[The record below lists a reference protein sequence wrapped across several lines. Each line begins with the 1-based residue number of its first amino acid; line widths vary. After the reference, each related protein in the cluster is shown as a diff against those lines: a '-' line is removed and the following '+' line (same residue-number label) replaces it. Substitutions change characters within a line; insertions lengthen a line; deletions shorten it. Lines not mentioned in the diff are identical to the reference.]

1 MVAKINIGSNLYGA
15 LAYNQEKVD
24 EGLGKILGAN
34 LVFEPADGKFNVA
47 ECMNDFMRFVPAHF
61 RTEKPVFHVSLNPH
75 PDDRLTDDCLADIG
89 REYME
94 KLGYGNQ
101 PYLIF
106 KHEDIGREH
115 LHIVSLRVDG
125 NGKKIDGYREHE
137 RSKAITEQLE
147 RKYNLH
153 PAEGQKRTEGWE
165 LSPVEI
171 SKGDLKKQ
179 IASVIKPL
187 TSMYHFQSMG
197 EYKAILSIYNIGIEE
212 LKGEVKG
219 KPYRGL
225 LYSALDGEGNKAGN
239 LLKSSIFGKSVGY
252 DGLEKRM
259 AVSAERIKAKNLKAH
274 TLKAV
279 SEAKQNCQSESE
291 FRAKLRQQG
300 IDVLFRRNGEGRIY
314 GATFIDHTTRTVL
327 NGSRLGKEHSANVF
341 NDLYGGKQEQAQEP
355 VPSAGLSD
363 VYNNQKQEDYSS
375 DNSITGGL
383 FSVLM
388 PEPEN
393 HQKEEQPLPRRRKR
407 KKRRYGRHVPMR
419 CPERHSSPP
428 SRRPPPFFPATRGT
442 RCGWRHE
449 PYPMTH

>member
-15 LAYNQEKVD
+15 LSYNQEKVD
-24 EGLGKILGAN
+24 EGLGKILGSN
-34 LVFEPADGKFNVA
+34 LVFEPADGQFNVT
-47 ECMNDFMRFVPAHF
+47 ECMDNFMQFVPAHF

-75 PDDRLTDDCLADIG
+75 PDDRLSDDQLVDIG

-115 LHIVSLRVDG
+115 LHIVSLRVDSE
-125 NGKKIDGYREHE
+125 GKKIDSFKEHE
-137 RSKAITEQLE
+137 RSKAITEDLE

-153 PAEGQKRTEGWE
+153 PAEGQKRSEGWE
-165 LSPVEI
+165 LSLVDA

-187 TSMYHFQSMG
+187 ASMYHFQSMG
-197 EYKAILSIYNIGIEE
+197 EYKAVLSLYNINVEE
-212 LKGEVKG
+212 LKGEAKG

-225 LYSALDGEGNKAGN
+225 LYSAMNSEGNKVGN
-239 LLKSSIFGKSVGY
+239 PLKSSIFGKSVGY

-259 AVSAERIKAKNLKAH
+259 EKSAERIKSKKLKVH

-279 SEAKQNCQSESE
+279 SEAKQGSQSESE

-300 IDVLFRRNGEGRIY
+300 IDVLFRRNDDGRIY

-327 NGSRLGKEHSANVF
+327 NGSRLGKDYSANVF
-341 NDLYGGKQEQAQEP
+341 NDLYGGNHGQAQEP
-355 VPSAGLSD
+355 IQDTRLSD
-363 VYNNQKQEDYSS
+363 IYKNTEKPTTQYDTS
-375 DNSITGGL
+375 DSVTGGL
-383 FSVLM
+383 FSILA

-393 HQKEEQPLPRRRKR
+393 HPKEEMPLPRQKKK
-407 KKRRYGRHVPMR
+407 KKRRYGRQM
-419 CPERHSSPP
+419 
-428 SRRPPPFFPATRGT
+428 
-442 RCGWRHE
+442 
-449 PYPMTH
+449 

>member
-15 LAYNQEKVD
+15 LAYNQEKVN

-34 LVFEPADGKFNVA
+34 LVFEPTDGKFNIS
-47 ECMNDFMRFVPAHF
+47 ECMDDFMQFVPAHF
-61 RTEKPVFHVSLNPH
+61 RTEKPVFHVSINPH
-75 PDDRLTDDCLADIG
+75 PDDRLIDEQLTDIG

-94 KLGYGNQ
+94 RLGYGNQ

-115 LHIVSLRVDG
+115 IHIVSLRVDS
-125 NGKKIDGYREHE
+125 NGKKIDGYKEHE
-137 RSKAITEQLE
+137 RSKEITEHLE
-147 RKYNLH
+147 RKYNLN
-153 PAEGQKRTEGWE
+153 PAEGQKRSEQWE
-165 LSPVEI
+165 LTPVDA

-179 IASVIKPL
+179 IAAVIKPL
-187 TSMYHFQSMG
+187 ASMYHFQSMG
-197 EYKAILSIYNIGIEE
+197 EYKAVLSLYNINVEE

-225 LYSALDGEGNKAGN
+225 LYSATDSEGNKVGN
-239 LLKSSIFGKSVGY
+239 PLKSSIFGKSVGY

-259 AVSAERIKAKNLKAH
+259 AKSAERIKTKNLKLH

-279 SEAKQNCQSESE
+279 SEATQSCPSESE

-300 IDVLFRRNGEGRIY
+300 IDVLFRRNDEGRIY

-327 NGSRLGKEHSANVF
+327 NGSRLGKDYSANVF

-355 VPSAGLSD
+355 MQDTRLSD
-363 VYNNQKQEDYSS
+363 VYKNTQQ
-375 DNSITGGL
+375 DNSHNPDSGLGGI
-383 FSVLM
+383 FSILS

-393 HQKEEQPLPRRRKR
+393 HPKDEQLLPRLKKK
-407 KKRRYGRHVPMR
+407 KKRRYGRQM
-419 CPERHSSPP
+419 
-428 SRRPPPFFPATRGT
+428 
-442 RCGWRHE
+442 
-449 PYPMTH
+449 

>member
-34 LVFEPADGKFNVA
+34 LVFEPTDGKFNVS
-47 ECMNDFMRFVPAHF
+47 ECMDDFMQFVPAHF

-75 PDDRLTDDCLADIG
+75 PDDRLTDEQLTDIG

-94 KLGYGNQ
+94 RLGYGNQ

-115 LHIVSLRVDG
+115 IHIVSLRVDS
-125 NGKKIDGYREHE
+125 NGKKIDSYKEHE
-137 RSKAITEQLE
+137 RSKEITEHLE

-153 PAEGQKRTEGWE
+153 PAEGQKRSEQWE
-165 LSPVEI
+165 LTPVDA

-179 IASVIKPL
+179 IAAVIKPL
-187 TSMYHFQSMG
+187 ASMYHFQSMG
-197 EYKAILSIYNIGIEE
+197 EYKAVLSLYNINVEE
-212 LKGEVKG
+212 LKGELKG

-225 LYSALDGEGNKAGN
+225 LYSAMDSEGNKVGN
-239 LLKSSIFGKSVGY
+239 PLKSSIFGKSVGY

-259 AVSAERIKAKNLKAH
+259 AKSAERIKAKNLKLH

-279 SEAKQNCQSESE
+279 SEAKRNCPSESE

-300 IDVLFRRNGEGRIY
+300 IDVLFRRNDEGRIY

-327 NGSRLGKEHSANVF
+327 NGSRLGKEYSANVF
-341 NDLYGGKQEQAQEP
+341 NDLYSGKQEQIQEP
-355 VPSAGLSD
+355 IQATNLSD
-363 VYNNQKQEDYSS
+363 VYKNTQQENSYSA
-375 DNSITGGL
+375 DNGLGGIFSIL
-383 FSVLM
+383 S
-388 PEPEN
+388 PELESHP
-393 HQKEEQPLPRRRKR
+393 KDEQPLPRRKKK
-407 KKRRYGRHVPMR
+407 KKRRYGRQM
-419 CPERHSSPP
+419 
-428 SRRPPPFFPATRGT
+428 
-442 RCGWRHE
+442 
-449 PYPMTH
+449 